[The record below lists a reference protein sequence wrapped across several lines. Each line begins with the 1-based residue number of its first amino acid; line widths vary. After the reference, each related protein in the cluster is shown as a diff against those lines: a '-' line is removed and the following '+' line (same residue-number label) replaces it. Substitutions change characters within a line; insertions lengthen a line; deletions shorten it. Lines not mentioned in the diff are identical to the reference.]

1 MTAWR
6 IINSWVYGKHLYLR
20 VTYQLV
26 SWKLVNKPPVFFCLP
41 SHFCSHPRVLK
52 SCNCPKKAHLSD
64 IPHPAVLW
72 GRHHISLST
81 CCFETPWRH
90 SRRPVPSACTW
101 KTFLSLVV
109 ESSVRSANPQTQNT
123 ERNLNRYPG
132 ANKKR
137 VLKTTKHHPRFVS
150 SWLWTK
156 PPSFSCYVWYTMV
169 HYLLYNCAS

>member
-6 IINSWVYGKHLYLR
+6 IINSWVYGKLY
-20 VTYQLV
+20 TYMLHI
-26 SWKLVNKPPVFFCLP
+26 SLFLEELVNQTTPGVFVGLP

-109 ESSVRSANPQTQNT
+109 ESSVRAATPQTQNT
-123 ERNLNRYPG
+123 ERNLNRNPG
-132 ANKKR
+132 ANKKG
-137 VLKTTKHHPRFVS
+137 VWKTTKQHTRFVS

-156 PPSFSCYVWYTMV
+156 PPSFSCYV
-169 HYLLYNCAS
+169 